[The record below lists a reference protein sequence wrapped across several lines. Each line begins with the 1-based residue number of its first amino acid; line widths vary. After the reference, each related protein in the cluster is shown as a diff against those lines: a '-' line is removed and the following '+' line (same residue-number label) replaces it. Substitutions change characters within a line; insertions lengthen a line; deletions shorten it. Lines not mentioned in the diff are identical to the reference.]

1 MKYLHYSINN
11 DTFTGGG
18 QGGNQGDKIEN
29 LNLTI
34 DPVYKYELK
43 NGIRVIMIKMKSN
56 IFSAGIFINAG
67 SRHETTAYGIAHFLE
82 HMTFKGTKTKSSEEV
97 NEILDN
103 LGAVYN
109 ATTSLEYTSYYLS
122 GNPMDNEK
130 LLEILLELYIS
141 PDYPEKDIEKE
152 RKVVLEEWR
161 MNQDNYNRQLMEKM
175 RKKILKDADDGLKR
189 PVIGYEDTISKLNKN
204 DILKFR
210 ENYKPENTVLVI
222 AGKFKKKIM
231 KKIIIKNFK
240 QEIFKKSIPNYNI
253 NIHNELIIPFE
264 KNTNKNHTIFIDKDI
279 KQSIIMISF
288 KAPSLYTKYSSA
300 INLLSDI
307 LTSGFSS
314 RIFNLLRNKLGVSYY
329 SNSYFYSLSDCG
341 FFNMTI
347 GLDPNVITN
356 SIKEILLE
364 LKNIIHLGITSKELI
379 IAKKRSETS
388 LLFNFKEPMEYVD
401 YYGMIELFKKPYKN
415 IIDVYNEINDV
426 SVEDIIF
433 VAKSLFK
440 KDNCYIGIVGP
451 VIQEEIKEIVNDE
464 NLFYS

>member
-1 MKYLHYSINN
+1 MKFLHYSVNN
-11 DTFTGGG
+11 NTFSGGG
-18 QGGNQGDKIEN
+18 NSTKIEN
-29 LNLTI
+29 LNLNV
-34 DPVYKYELK
+34 DPVYRYELK

-67 SRHETTAYGIAHFLE
+67 SRHETSAFGIAHFLE

-161 MNQDNYNRQLMEKM
+161 MNQDNYNRQLMEKL
-175 RKKILKDADDGLKR
+175 RKKILKNADDGLKR

-222 AGKFKKKIM
+222 AGKFKKKLI
-231 KKIIIKNFK
+231 KKLITKNFD
-240 QEIFKKSIPNYNI
+240 QEIFKKSIPNYTI
-253 NIHNELIIPFE
+253 NIENKFIIPFE
-264 KNTNKNHTIFIDKDI
+264 KNDNKNHTVFIDKDI
-279 KQSIIMISF
+279 KQSIIMLSF
-288 KAPSLYTKYSSA
+288 KAPSMYTKYSGA

-347 GLDPNVITN
+347 GLDPTVITN

-364 LKNIIHLGITSKELI
+364 LKNVIKLGITEKELL

-401 YYGMIELFKKPYKN
+401 YYGMIELLKKPYKN
-415 IIDVYNEINDV
+415 IIDVYNEINEV
-426 SVEDIIF
+426 SIEDIIL
-433 VAKSLFK
+433 VAKLLFK
-440 KDNCYIGIVGP
+440 KNNCYIGVVGP
-451 VIQEEIKEIVNDE
+451 VNKEEIKEIINDE